1 MKHHH
6 GLAPYA
12 LVVTATVARVALLVG
27 VLWAT
32 SQSVAAVVEPP
43 LTNSYKMISPQQIL
57 PGRTTELAYQIVLTN
72 TSSVADTDVMVID
85 ALPPEISYVPLSA
98 YALPEGQGITWLLS
112 PDKQTIT
119 FTVPTVPGIT
129 AGQPITLGFSAE
141 VDGASLTPGSVVTNT
156 AVISDATAVLSRSAV
171 VTVSDY
177 HLVYFPLIMRRWPP
191 VPYPPVLTLESNDGR
206 GNYTLSWTYPYTDL
220 IPSSYE
226 LQEDDDP
233 NFVNAP
239 SPVAATS
246 PKTFTDKPVGTY
258 YYRVRGVNSYGPGE
272 WSNVVVVEHSGYYDD
287 FSDAGSGWPR
297 KVYKEGDRSVFDV
310 SYENGSYRAKIMLNT
325 QGLNNYR
332 MGRVKAPWSNP
343 YNAYVVEVNHRFA
356 RAEDQLADP
365 TGGKAGLIFGAKSDF
380 STIFVLEW
388 NFEGNCAVTKYKNIG
403 GDVIDVRGVLG
414 SATYYKY
421 WGSCAAHGWYADT
434 PQNFAKVEVNGN
446 RATVYI
452 NGQKL
457 TTFTDSDL
465 GGMHQVGLISG
476 SWERTPVENRFD
488 EFSVTPQ

>member
-12 LVVTATVARVALLVG
+12 LVVAATVALVALLVG

-32 SQSVAAVVEPP
+32 SQSVAAIIEPP
-43 LTNSYKMISPQQIL
+43 LTNSYKAVSPQQVL
-57 PGRTTELAYQIVLTN
+57 PGRTSELAYQIVLTN
-72 TSSVADTDVMVID
+72 SNSVADSNVVVVDELPADV
-85 ALPPEISYVPLSA
+85 SYVPLSA

-112 PDKQTIT
+112 PDKGTIT
-119 FTVPTVPGIT
+119 FTVPAVPAAT
-129 AGQPITLGFSAE
+129 AGQTITLGFSAML
-141 VDGASLTPGSVVTNT
+141 DGASLAPGSLVTNT

-177 HLVYFPLIMRRWPP
+177 YLVYFPLVMRRWPP

-206 GNYTLSWTYPYTDL
+206 GNYTLAWTYPYTDL

-258 YYRVRGVNSYGPGE
+258 YYRVRGINSYGPGE

-297 KVYKEGDRSVFDV
+297 KVYKEGDRPVFDV
-310 SYENGSYRAKIMLNT
+310 NYENGSYRAKIMLNT

-332 MGRVKAPWSNP
+332 MGRVKAPWGNP
-343 YNAYVVEVNHRFA
+343 YNAYIVEVNHRFA

-403 GDVIDVRGVLG
+403 GDVIDVRGVLW

-421 WGSCAAHGWYADT
+421 WGSCAAQGGYAET

-452 NGQKL
+452 NGQHL
-457 TTFTDSDL
+457 ITFTDSDL
-465 GGMHQVGLISG
+465 GGMHQVGLLSG

-488 EFSVTPQ
+488 DFSVTPQ